1 MLFTKEHLNGYYNWT
16 PENERSVFDGDASRR
31 LFDRFNG
38 NQVLFIIN
46 LLLDCCG
53 SLSIDQGKNIENL
66 IMNKLPF
73 GIKSEITAY
82 NWLYTEIAKR

>member
-1 MLFTKEHLNGYYNWT
+1 MLFTKEHLSGFYKWT
-16 PENERSVFDGDASRR
+16 SECERSVFDGSASRR

-38 NQVLFIIN
+38 NQVLFLIN

-53 SLSIDQGKNIENL
+53 SLSIEQGKKIETL

-73 GIKSEITAY
+73 GIKSEITAF
-82 NWLYTEIAKR
+82 NWLYLEIARR